1 MRTSVAALPERDLAH
16 AGDVTVA
23 FRERGCRTIR
33 NAASLVWTLPYG
45 RNTDR
50 ADYRLVLVEGRGTCS
65 TKHALL
71 AALAIEQAIAIPL
84 RLGIYEMTEANT
96 HGVGR
101 VLDGVGLTAIPEAH
115 CGLRYRGVDI
125 DLTMPPD
132 RPGAAART
140 FLHEETIAPDPIG
153 TYKAQL
159 HERFLVRW
167 LARQKRGDLDLA
179 DAWRIRE
186 ACIAALSA
194 DPPPTNWQRMGRE
207 RFATRLQTGAP
218 SGPGGS
224 LLLLASARGH
234 LARQRIAPKGMK
246 MN

>member
-1 MRTSVAALPERDLAH
+1 MRTSIAALPERDFAR
-16 AGDVTVA
+16 AGGVTEA

-33 NAASLVWTLPYG
+33 DAASLVWMLPYG

-50 ADYRLVLVEGRGTCS
+50 ADYRLVLNEGRGTCS

-71 AALAIEQAIAIPL
+71 AALAIEQAIAITL

-96 HGVGR
+96 PGVGPL
-101 VLDGVGLTAIPEAH
+101 LDGVGLGAIPEAH
-115 CGLRYRGVDI
+115 CWLRYCGVDI

-132 RPGAAART
+132 RTGAAART
-140 FLHEETIAPDPIG
+140 FLHEETIAPDQIG
-153 TYKAQL
+153 AYKAQL

-167 LARQKRGDLDLA
+167 LARQKRVDLDLA

-194 DPPPTNWQRMGRE
+194 GT
-207 RFATRLQTGAP
+207 ATSELAAN
-218 SGPGGS
+218 GP
-224 LLLLASARGH
+224 
-234 LARQRIAPKGMK
+234 
-246 MN
+246 